1 MKTLRTVDSVQI
13 TRALKVLAFGCLAI
27 AVALL
32 WAALTYSFLGIS
44 EMVAFEDNSGTSLVI
59 VVPVLALMAAAA
71 IAALVAIGRQ
81 IAAIV
86 KESRPSDRDHADPVA
101 RR

>member
-1 MKTLRTVDSVQI
+1 M
-13 TRALKVLAFGCLAI
+13 TRALKVLAFGCLAV

-44 EMVAFEDNSGTSLVI
+44 EMVAFEDNSDTSLVI

-81 IAAIV
+81 IAAIA
-86 KESRPSDRDHADPVA
+86 KESRPSERDHADPVA